1 MYVACRYFTIAQ
13 NGKLIKQMKKAIL
26 DHKAKPG
33 LIKYCFFFMFL
44 FSSIIAFG
52 QTRGKVQVVRDPLF
66 DTLLA
71 KRAALNKGGGSV
83 SGGNLSSY
91 GYRVQIYSGS
101 NRNLAF
107 NAQAKFNREFPEL
120 RTYIVYREPNFKV
133 RAGDFRSRLEAER
146 LMQEIRPIFSG
157 VFIISEKI
165 NPPKTVISND

>member
-1 MYVACRYFTIAQ
+1 MSPTDASPSFQ
-13 NGKLIKQMKKAIL
+13 HGKLIKQMKKAIF
-26 DHKAKPG
+26 DHKATSG

-44 FSSIIAFG
+44 FSSVLTFG

-83 SGGNLSSY
+83 GGSNLSSY

-120 RTYIVYREPNFKV
+120 RTYIVYHEPNFKV
-133 RAGDFRSRLEAER
+133 RAGDFRSRLEAEK
-146 LMQEIRPIFSG
+146 LMQDIKPLFSG
-157 VFIISEKI
+157 MFIISEKI

>member
-1 MYVACRYFTIAQ
+1 MTAFV
-13 NGKLIKQMKKAIL
+13 NKKKMKKAIS

-44 FSSIIAFG
+44 FFSALTFG
-52 QTRGKVQVVRDPLF
+52 QARGRVQVIRDPLF

-71 KRAALNKGGGSV
+71 KRAALNRGGGSV
-83 SGGNLSSY
+83 GGGNFSSSY
-91 GYRVQIYSGS
+91 GYRVQIYSGT
-101 NRNLAF
+101 NRNLAY

-133 RAGDFRSRLEAER
+133 RAGDFRTRLEAEK
-146 LMQEIRPIFSG
+146 LMQEIRPSFSG
-157 VFIISEKI
+157 IFIISEKI